1 MAQQIDIRRNEKL
14 VFSNNVE
21 TYKFDVSPDGNTVTV
36 TLNLVE
42 PLPQPDPPAH
52 DIDEIHA
59 RLAAEAA
66 QSDEPAEEE
75 PAEDA
80 PAETEGEGEEE
91 PAKKRSSRARS

>member
-21 TYKFDVSPDGNTVTV
+21 TYKFDVSPDGSTVTV

-75 PAEDA
+75 PAEED
-80 PAETEGEGEEE
+80 PAEGEEE